1 MEITNMRKLV
11 LGLILSLTIASSSF
25 AGTRSCTSSMVS
37 PLNIC
42 PSTSYVAYCLPIS
55 TVDPDAAGPREAPT
69 TLVVNAFAALGNW
82 QSPTSCTA
90 DMMAAAICTSGQLG
104 QLVPIT
110 KAQFADL
117 QVRAY
122 VIQTVT
128 RYIHLVKQ
136 AEAEAAANAEPTP
149 DIGN

>member
-1 MEITNMRKLV
+1 MRKIVVIFILLLSAANLV
-11 LGLILSLTIASSSF
+11 S

-55 TVDPDAAGPREAPT
+55 TIDPDAAGPREAPT

-90 DMMAAAICTSGQLG
+90 DMVAAAICTPGQLG

-122 VIQTVT
+122 VMQTVT